1 MWSPHLSDTKVR
13 SSQGKKIGVWEESL
27 EEKEG
32 EVEGDLGLNEVGQ
45 TKIKEVRTYSHL
57 CVGGRRI

>member
-1 MWSPHLSDTKVR
+1 M
-13 SSQGKKIGVWEESL
+13 WEESL